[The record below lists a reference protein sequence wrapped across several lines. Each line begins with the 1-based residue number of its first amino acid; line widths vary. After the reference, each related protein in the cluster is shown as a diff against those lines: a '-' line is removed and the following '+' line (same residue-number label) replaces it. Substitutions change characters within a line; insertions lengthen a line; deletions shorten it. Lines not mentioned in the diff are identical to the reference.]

1 MKKLKLVFA
10 ALCCLFSVNVY
21 AVSAA
26 SLESEVIESKNTD
39 IYKYSLKNGI
49 PVYYIENTEN
59 SVDVVSIVVK
69 GGCTYLKPEQ
79 SGLEKALFTMM
90 TKASS
95 HYSYIKRLQ
104 MQYEKSISIET
115 EASDNAT
122 TLSLSCLNYYVDEMI
137 PVLTDSFLNPAFKKS
152 VYDNMMTDF
161 TQQLQNK
168 LNDPFSLL
176 KYKIRETCYEGHPY
190 EAQYEPTEE
199 SLKKLTIAE
208 MKKWHK
214 NVLDS
219 RRICIVAVCS
229 MKPEDLVKKLDSS
242 IGTIKALDTKLPEV
256 QFEEVEISGDAM
268 IITHPSA
275 TGSGYAGRVFKA
287 PLSNSEDYL
296 PAEIASAIFST
307 TLYNIVRTKNG
318 TCYGT
323 GTSLSLGEG
332 IGYEIAYM
340 ISDFSG
346 FSKAMKEARDIMA
359 SGKYIEKLNE
369 DGTCEYST
377 ISSVL
382 EGSKNSVINSI
393 YESTTGT
400 SGRVS
405 HYVSA
410 IVKYNDITAYDSMIN
425 KIHAITAEEVLR
437 VFNKYWIEQPAR
449 WIAVVGPDVENVIVF
464 EE

>member
-1 MKKLKLVFA
+1 MKKLKFVFA

-21 AVSAA
+21 AA
-26 SLESEVIESKNTD
+26 STAVLESEVIESKNAD

-69 GGCTYLKPEQ
+69 GGRTYLKPEQ

-90 TKASS
+90 ARGSS
-95 HYSYIKRLQ
+95 HYSYLNRLQ
-104 MQYEKSISIET
+104 MQYEKSIAIDVQ
-115 EASDNAT
+115 ALDNAT
-122 TLSLSCLNYYVDEMI
+122 TLSLSCLNYYMDEML
-137 PVLTDSFLNPAFKKS
+137 PVLTDSFVNPAFSKS

-190 EAQYEPTEE
+190 EAQSEPTEE
-199 SLKKLTIAE
+199 SLKNLTIAE

-214 NVLDS
+214 TVLDS

-229 MKPEDLVKKLDSS
+229 MKPEELVKKLDST
-242 IGTIKALDTKLPEV
+242 IGKIKALNTLLTEV
-256 QFEEVEISGDAM
+256 QFEDFELSEEAM

-287 PLSNSEDYL
+287 PLSNSDDYF
-296 PAEIASAIFST
+296 PAEVASNIFST
-307 TLYNIVRTKNG
+307 TLYNIVRAKYG
-318 TCYGT
+318 TCYST
-323 GTSLSLGEG
+323 GTTSSFGEG
-332 IGYEIAYM
+332 IGYEVAYM

-359 SGKYIEKLNE
+359 SGKYVAKLNE

-382 EGSKNSVINSI
+382 EGSKNSVINTI

-405 HYVSA
+405 NYVSA
-410 IVKYNDITAYDSMIN
+410 IVDYNDITAYDSMIN
-425 KIHAITAEEVLR
+425 KIHAITTEDILR
-437 VFNKYWIEQPAR
+437 VFNKYWIEQPAK
-449 WIAVVGPDVENVIVF
+449 WIAVVGPDVENVIVL
-464 EE
+464 ED